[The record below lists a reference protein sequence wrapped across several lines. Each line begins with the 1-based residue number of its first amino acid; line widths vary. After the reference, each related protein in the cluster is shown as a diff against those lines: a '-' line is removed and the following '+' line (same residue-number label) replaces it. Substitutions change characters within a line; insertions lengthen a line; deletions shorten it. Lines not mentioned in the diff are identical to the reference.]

1 MLPLTREWV
10 HKAEADWLT
19 AQRELVADPYPNYDA
34 VCFHSQQ
41 CAEKCLKARLVEAG
55 LPFPKT
61 HDLDILLNLVLPV
74 EPSWSTLRTATS
86 PLTDMAVEV
95 RYPGAS
101 ASETDAQQAL
111 RHAEK
116 IRNAVR
122 AAGLSV

>member
-1 MLPLTREWV
+1 MQPLTLEWV

-41 CAEKCLKARLVEAG
+41 CAEKYLKARLVEVG

-61 HDLDILLNLVLPV
+61 HDLDVLLNLLLPT
-74 EPSWSTLRTATS
+74 EPSWGTLRAATS
-86 PLTDMAVEV
+86 PLTDLAVEV

-101 ASETDAQQAL
+101 ASEADAREGL
-111 RHAEK
+111 RRAGE
-116 IRNAVR
+116 IRNTVR
-122 AAGLSV
+122 AAGLTA